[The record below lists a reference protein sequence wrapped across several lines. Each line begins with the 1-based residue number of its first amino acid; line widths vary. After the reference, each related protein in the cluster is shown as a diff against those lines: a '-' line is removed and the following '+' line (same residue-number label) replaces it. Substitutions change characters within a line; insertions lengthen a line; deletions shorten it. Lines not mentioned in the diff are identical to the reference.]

1 LGEGRLISGV
11 DWAISDRRCVA
22 NGAKPMSISLSGV
35 PDLGALPT
43 ASDVILKHLR
53 NAIVTGALDEGAP
66 IRQDEVAALFKV
78 SKIPVR
84 EALKQLEAEGFVTFQ
99 RNRGAIVASL
109 TEPEIAEIFEVRAI
123 LESNAIRFSVPN
135 ISDTDLEVASGHCS
149 AFEEETDVS
158 RWADLNWAF
167 HSSLYRAAN
176 RPYLLQMIRTVN
188 DRVERY
194 LRVQLTVSGGHE
206 LAASEHAEILVACQ
220 DRDADRAAKL
230 VHDHILGA
238 SRSLQRHT
246 AKMAV

>member
-1 LGEGRLISGV
+1 M
-11 DWAISDRRCVA
+11 AIT
-22 NGAKPMSISLSGV
+22 LTGV
-35 PDLGALPT
+35 PDLGAVPT

-99 RNRGAIVASL
+99 RNRGANVASL

-123 LESNAIRFSVPN
+123 LESNAIRFSVPKMT
-135 ISDTDLEVASGHCS
+135 DADLELASMHCR
-149 AFEEETDVS
+149 AFDEETDVS

-167 HSSLYRAAN
+167 HSSLYKAAD

-206 LAASEHAEILVACQ
+206 LAASEHAEILTACRN
-220 DRDADRAAKL
+220 RDADKASKL
-230 VHDHILGA
+230 VLDHILGA
-238 SRSLQRHT
+238 SRSLQKHT
-246 AKMAV
+246 GKLVS

>member
-1 LGEGRLISGV
+1 
-11 DWAISDRRCVA
+11 
-22 NGAKPMSISLSGV
+22 MSISLTGM

-123 LESNAIRFSVPN
+123 LESSAIRFSVPN
-135 ISDTDLEVASGHCS
+135 MTDADLEVASGHCS
-149 AFEEETDVS
+149 AFEEETDIS

-167 HSSLYRAAN
+167 HSSLYKAAD

-194 LRVQLTVSGGHE
+194 LRLQLTISGGHKLATRE
-206 LAASEHAEILVACQ
+206 HTEILLACREGNVERAASLIYNHIHG
-220 DRDADRAAKL
+220 AKL
-230 VHDHILGA
+230 
-238 SRSLQRHT
+238 SLLKHT
-246 AKMAV
+246 GESVD

>member
-1 LGEGRLISGV
+1 
-11 DWAISDRRCVA
+11 
-22 NGAKPMSISLSGV
+22 MSISLTGV

-53 NAIVTGALDEGAP
+53 NAIMTGAFDEGAP
-66 IRQDEVAALFKV
+66 IRQDEIATLFNV

-123 LESNAIRFSVPN
+123 LESNAIRLSIPKM
-135 ISDTDLEVASGHCS
+135 TDLDLDEATEHCN
-149 AFEEETDVS
+149 AFDRETDVS
-158 RWADLNWAF
+158 RWADLNWMF
-167 HSSLYRAAN
+167 HSSLYKAAK

-188 DRVERY
+188 ARVERY
-194 LRVQLTVSGGHE
+194 LRLQLTISGGHE
-206 LAASEHAEILVACQ
+206 LAANEHALILAACQ
-220 DRDADRAAKL
+220 DRDAERASKL
-230 VHDHILGA
+230 VFDHILGA

-246 AKMAV
+246 MKMTA